1 MKSNFTAKAEDT
13 LAFLLDDMGDTATKA
28 TMQLADPDLLSYY
41 RRIEDREY
49 LLTTSVDES
58 INDLLHWVRLWN
70 KEDDKAGLDKNKRRP
85 ITILLDTPGG
95 DTMEGLTVYS
105 LLKTSAT
112 PIRVVTLSKC
122 ASIGMVIMLGATH
135 GQRYAF
141 ENSTF
146 LIHDGYVAYGDSL
159 NKTQDTLEY
168 NKKLDDR
175 YRDAILA
182 NSKITS
188 ELYEVKKRVEWY
200 ITAQEALELGLID
213 HIVTSLSQLTG
224 GGYGDDE

>member
-58 INDLLHWVRLWN
+58 INDMLHWVRLWN
-70 KEDDKAGLDKNKRRP
+70 KEDDKAGLSVSERRT

-95 DTMEGLTVYS
+95 DTMEGLTAYS

-122 ASIGMVIMLGATH
+122 ASIGMVIMFGATH

-159 NKTQDTLEY
+159 NKTQDTLAY

-182 NSKITS
+182 NSNITP

-213 HIVTSLSQLTG
+213 HVVTSLSQLTEVAHA
-224 GGYGDDE
+224 DDE

>member
-1 MKSNFTAKAEDT
+1 MKRNYTVKETDA
-13 LAFLLDDMGDTATKA
+13 LALLLGDTATP
-28 TMQLADPDLLSYY
+28 TLQLADPDLLSYY

-49 LLTTSVDES
+49 LLATSVDES
-58 INDLLHWVRLWN
+58 INDLLHWVRVWN
-70 KEDDKAGLDKNKRRP
+70 KEDDKAGASADKRRP

-105 LLKTSAT
+105 VLKTSRT

-122 ASIGMVIMLGATH
+122 ASIGMVIMLGAKQ
-135 GQRYAF
+135 GERYAF

-182 NSKITS
+182 NTKIS
-188 ELYEVKKRVEWY
+188 PGLYEVKKARRVVY
-200 ITAQEALELGLID
+200 FRRRSPRVGLNRPYCHGSIAD
-213 HIVTSLSQLTG
+213 FG
-224 GGYGDDE
+224 GCPCR

>member
-1 MKSNFTAKAEDT
+1 MKRNYTVKETDA
-13 LAFLLDDMGDTATKA
+13 LALLLGDTATP
-28 TMQLADPDLLSYY
+28 TLQLADPDLLAYY
-41 RRIEDREY
+41 RRLEDREY
-49 LLTTSVDES
+49 LLATSVDES
-58 INDLLHWVRLWN
+58 INDLLHWVRMWN
-70 KEDDKAGLDKNKRRP
+70 KEDDKAGVNAEKRRP

-105 LLKTSAT
+105 VLKTSQT

-122 ASIGMVIMLGATH
+122 ASIGMVIMLGANR
-135 GQRYAF
+135 GERYAF
-141 ENSTF
+141 KNSTF

-182 NSKITS
+182 NTNISS

-200 ITAQEALELGLID
+200 ISAEEALELGLID
-213 HIVTSLSQLTG
+213 HIVTDLSQISEASHA
-224 GGYGDDE
+224 DDE